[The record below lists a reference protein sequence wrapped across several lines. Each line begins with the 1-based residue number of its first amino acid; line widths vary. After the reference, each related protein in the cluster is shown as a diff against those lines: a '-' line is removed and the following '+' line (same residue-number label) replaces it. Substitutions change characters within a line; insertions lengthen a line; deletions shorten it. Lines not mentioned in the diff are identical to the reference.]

1 MFIEREARRE
11 AKGLSDLIDYF
22 ALAADGVVVTQA
34 GVYLAAWEFAGRD
47 MDSLPLEEC
56 FAIADRLARNFAL
69 GAGWS
74 LQCDLIR
81 DEYAEYAPETDA
93 WPEPVPLLVEEE
105 RRYRFNLSGSAAAV
119 RMSRYYFCLSYE
131 GKASDAATRRLL
143 GINDESQ
150 TDGADAVLE
159 RFEKKVSD
167 LDAALR
173 VSLRTV
179 RRLKGYTLQV
189 GQTEQHCDEL
199 LEYLRLCVSGL
210 RFPFAVPDI
219 PIDLNQYI
227 ATDDFGFVEHQR
239 LNAAG
244 KRVNAGVKGLELGD
258 PLNELIP
265 GKYIRVLAV
274 DSFPSLSFAG
284 ILRELDLVPFGF
296 RFTQQAQ
303 ILDEMTAAKLHSD
316 NRGKWKFRGSGG
328 LKGKIKGPVHDD
340 LDIGSLELAGDAAQ
354 AASSA
359 EHGRETFCRYSGK
372 IILMDSDIGAVIEAS
387 RTIAQRLR
395 RCGFGCRVE
404 TLNAVAAW
412 LGSLPGQQYKD
423 TRVSTIST
431 QNLVHMMP
439 LSQPFMG
446 HLNNPSPLF
455 PQNSPPLFYGLT
467 SGGAPYRFNSHVEDV
482 GHTLVVGPNGSG
494 KTSLAALSMLQALRY
509 RSAQVFAFDK
519 KKSLYTLTRCVGGR
533 FIDLAPGSPSRLCPL
548 ADLSTA
554 EDRQAAEQ
562 WVKFLVELN
571 GLPATPAIV
580 NDIRQA
586 VTRLSTSRA
595 TKSLNDLYLACT
607 LPQLQEA
614 LEYYLDS
621 ILDGNQDGLEMSSFT
636 VFEMDRLYALD
647 QRLMNGALFYVFG
660 QIRKRLRSDVP
671 TFLFVDEFRAALSH
685 PIAAKAFGSF
695 LFEGRKLNLAVW
707 LIVQEL
713 SETLNSP
720 LKGAALEQAFTKICL
735 ANPQALLEA
744 RRHYEALGANSAD
757 LAAVAQAVP
766 KSEYYVMQP
775 DGNRLISLELGPVML
790 ALLASGD
797 KDRER
802 LDSLIAQLGRKAA
815 VAAWFRLRGL
825 DEWAERYES
834 LAGISEENA
843 AKEAAIAYA

>member
-47 MDSLPLEEC
+47 MDALPLEEC
-56 FAIADRLARNFAL
+56 FAIANRLAKGLSL

-93 WPEPVPLLVEEE
+93 WPEPVSLLVEEE
-105 RRYRFNLSGSAAAV
+105 RRYRFSLSGMEAST
-119 RMSRYYFCLSYE
+119 RLSRYYFCLSYE
-131 GKASDAATRRLL
+131 AKASSAATRRLL
-143 GINDESQ
+143 GINDEPSME
-150 TDGADAVLE
+150 GVDAALE

-173 VSLRTV
+173 ASLRTV
-179 RRLKGYTLQV
+179 RRLKGYSLPV
-189 GQTEQHCDEL
+189 GRTEQHCDEL

-227 ATDDFGFVEHQR
+227 ATDDLGYVAHERRNQ
-239 LNAAG
+239 NG
-244 KRVNAGVKGLELGD
+244 ERVKAGVNGLELGD

-265 GKYIRVLAV
+265 GKCIRVLAV

-316 NRGKWKFRGSGG
+316 NRGKWKFRGTGG
-328 LKGKIKGPVHDD
+328 LTGKIKGPANDD

-372 IILMDSDIGAVIEAS
+372 IILMDSDISAVVEAS
-387 RTIAQRLR
+387 RIIAQRLR

-431 QNLVHMMP
+431 QNLTHMMP

-446 HLNNPSPLF
+446 HLHNPSPLF
-455 PQNSPPLFYGLT
+455 PRNSPPLFYGIT
-467 SGGAPYRFNSHVEDV
+467 SGGAPYRFHCHVEDV
-482 GHTLVVGPNGSG
+482 GHTIVVGPNGSG

-509 RSAQVFAFDK
+509 RGAQVFAFDK
-519 KKSLYTLTRCVGGR
+519 KKSLYTLTRCVGGT
-533 FIDLAPGSPSRLCPL
+533 FINLSPGSGSRLCPL
-548 ADLSTA
+548 ADLSTSQ
-554 EDRQAAEQ
+554 DRQWAEQ
-562 WVKFLVELN
+562 WISMLVEMN
-571 GLPATPAIV
+571 GLPASPAVV
-580 NDIRQA
+580 NDIRLA
-586 VTRLSTSRA
+586 VSRLSTSRA
-595 TKSLNDLYLACT
+595 SRSLNDLYLACT
-607 LPQLQEA
+607 SPQLKEA
-614 LEYYLDS
+614 LEFYLDS
-621 ILDGNQDGLEMSSFT
+621 ILDGQEDGLEMSRFT

-647 QRLMNGALFYVFG
+647 KRIMNAALFYVFG
-660 QIRKRLRSDVP
+660 RIRKRLRSDVP
-671 TFLFVDEFRAALSH
+671 TFMFVDEFRAALSH
-685 PIAAKAFGSF
+685 PLAAKAFADY

-735 ANPQALLEA
+735 ANPQALLEG
-744 RRHYEALGANSAD
+744 RRHYEALGANSSD
-757 LAAVAQAVP
+757 LIAIAQAVP

-775 DGNRLISLELGPVML
+775 DGNRLISLELWPVML

-802 LDSLIAQLGRKAA
+802 LDSLIEEKGQKAA
-815 VAAWFRLRGL
+815 VAAWLRLRGL
-825 DEWAERYES
+825 DGWAERYEV
-834 LAGISEENA
+834 LARINKQDA